1 MRQEL
6 HPAGHRGQPRPS
18 GPGPAA
24 LGQYWEFVKG
34 LFVGRNAVT
43 DSDLPIIVATVLVA
57 GSIIVIA
64 NVIVDLLYAVID
76 PRVRL
81 A

>member
-1 MRQEL
+1 MSSLAEVFFDLVGEL
-6 HPAGHRGQPRPS
+6 RGKRVRILDGAG
-18 GPGPAA
+18 
-24 LGQYWEFVKG
+24 LGRLAVS
-34 LFVGRNAVT
+34 AVT
-43 DSDLPIIVATVLVA
+43 DSDLPVIVATVLVA
-57 GSIIVIA
+57 GSIVVIA